1 MPKYYPINEDAARR
15 AKQANSFSDY
25 AEGSATYSYKRMVD
39 RAAEIADRQ
48 KARVSEEY
56 HEKIDGLL
64 DRYARK
70 LADNLN
76 RRNEI
81 DARVPSVMIAG
92 PANFPVRK
100 KEKQN
105 AARDR
110 NEEEYLEIQKLLD
123 RISSVGMGGIM
134 SDDKDALKKLTAK
147 LDGLEALQEKMKA
160 VNAYFRKHKTLE
172 GCPDL
177 TEEARNKLESGQ
189 VYHEAPYPGWAL
201 SNNNANIRRI
211 RERIAQL
218 QKEAERAAQGVG
230 ATPEQGDGYV
240 LKENHEI
247 KRIQFIFDGKPDA
260 DTRALLK
267 SNGFRWAPSE
277 GAWQRMLNDN
287 GRWAAQQVRKV
298 LDAEARKTD
307 E

>member
-25 AEGSATYSYKRMVD
+25 AEGPATYSYQRMVD

-64 DRYARK
+64 DSYARK

-110 NEEEYLEIQKLLD
+110 NEEEYLEIQKILD

-147 LDGLEALQEKMKA
+147 LEGLEALQEKMKA
-160 VNAYFRKHKTLE
+160 INAYFRKHKTLE

-177 TEEARNKLESGQ
+177 TEEARHKLESGQ

-247 KRIQFIFDGKPDA
+247 GRIQFIFDGKPDA

-298 LDAEARKTD
+298 LDAEA
-307 E
+307 

>member
-1 MPKYYPINEDAARR
+1 MPKYYHINEDAARR

-25 AEGSATYSYKRMVD
+25 AEGSATYSYQRMVD
-39 RAAEIADRQ
+39 RAAEIAERQ

-64 DRYARK
+64 DSYARK

-76 RRNEI
+76 RRNAI

-110 NEEEYLEIQKLLD
+110 NEEEYLEIQKILD

-147 LDGLEALQEKMKA
+147 L
-160 VNAYFRKHKTLE
+160 
-172 GCPDL
+172 
-177 TEEARNKLESGQ
+177 ESER
-189 VYHEAPYPGWAL
+189 VYHDAPYPGWAL

-211 RERIAQL
+211 KERIAAL
-218 QKEAERAAQGVG
+218 QKEAERAAESAG

-247 KRIQFIFDGKPDA
+247 GRIQFIFDGKPDE

-267 SNGFRWAPSE
+267 SHGFRWAPSE

-287 GRWAAQQVRKV
+287 GRYAAQQIRKA
-298 LDAEARKTD
+298 LDAEV
-307 E
+307 

>member
-15 AKQANSFSDY
+15 AKAANSFSDY
-25 AEGSATYSYKRMVD
+25 VEGSATYSYQRMVD

-56 HEKIDGLL
+56 HAKIDGLL
-64 DRYARK
+64 DSYARK

-110 NEEEYLEIQKLLD
+110 NEEEYLEIQKILD

-134 SDDKDALKKLTAK
+134 SDDKNALKKLTAK
-147 LDGLEALQEKMKA
+147 LEALEALQIKMKA

-177 TEEARNKLESGQ
+177 TEEARRKLESGQ
-189 VYHEAPYPGWAL
+189 VCHEAPYPGWAL
-201 SNNNANIRRI
+201 SNNSANIRRI
-211 RERIAQL
+211 KARIAQL
-218 QKEAERAAQGVG
+218 QKEAERAAENAG

-247 KRIQFIFDGKPDA
+247 GRIQFIFDGKPD
-260 DTRALLK
+260 DETRALLK

-287 GRWAAQQVRKV
+287 GRYAAKQVRKF
-298 LDAEARKTD
+298 LDVET
-307 E
+307 

>member
-25 AEGSATYSYKRMVD
+25 VEGSATYSYQRMVD
-39 RAAEIADRQ
+39 CAAEIADRQ

-56 HEKIDGLL
+56 HEKIDSLL
-64 DRYARK
+64 DSYARK

-76 RRNEI
+76 RGNEI

-110 NEEEYLEIQKLLD
+110 NEEEYLEIQKILD

-147 LDGLEALQEKMKA
+147 LEGLEALQEKMKA

-177 TEEARNKLESGQ
+177 TEEARRKLESGQ

-211 RERIAQL
+211 KERIAAL
-218 QKEAERAAQGVG
+218 QKEAVRAAESAG

-247 KRIQFIFDGKPDA
+247 GRIQFVFDGKPDA

-267 SNGFRWAPSE
+267 SHGFRWAPSE

-287 GRWAAQQVRKV
+287 GRYAAQQVRKA
-298 LDAEARKTD
+298 LDMEA
-307 E
+307 